1 MNYREVKTTL
11 NLSEYAKSAL
21 VGDDLFVKKI
31 GSVIVTMNE
40 RKPDLSEVGEYR
52 EWWVVVE
59 GYSDSYLHGDLLNGK
74 KKLEIP
80 YTDRLISGDVRIEEI
95 SMSEGY
101 VKISMIG
108 EGALVD
114 DYSC

>member
-21 VGDDLFVKKI
+21 VGDDLFVRKI

-40 RKPDLSEVGEYR
+40 RKPHLSEVGEFR

-59 GYSDSYLHGDLLNGK
+59 GYSDSYLNSSLLDGK
-74 KKLEIP
+74 KKMEIP
-80 YTDRLISGDVRIEEI
+80 YSDRIISGDVRVEEV